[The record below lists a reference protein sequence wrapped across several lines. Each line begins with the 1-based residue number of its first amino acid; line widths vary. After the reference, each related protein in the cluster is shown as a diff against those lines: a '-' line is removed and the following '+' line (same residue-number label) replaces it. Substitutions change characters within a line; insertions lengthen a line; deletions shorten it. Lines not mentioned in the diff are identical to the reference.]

1 MDTVE
6 LISELEELVTD
17 LRDSNL
23 TKISKLTKELI
34 VADDWDSDDMQ
45 MLKLVSK
52 MIDAV
57 DLRLHIYEVWLR
69 DALEEDITEEEQ

>member
-1 MDTVE
+1 ME
-6 LISELEELVTD
+6 IEYLLSELEELVTD

-34 VADDWDSDDMQ
+34 MADDWDSDDMQ

-69 DALEEDITEEEQ
+69 DALDEEITDEEL